1 MTAIRSQHGR
11 LFQRLVAEQRQTL
24 LESLA
29 LGHDQ
34 EIYMSLV
41 GQVRGLDD
49 ALRLSEQ
56 ADFEISGE
64 EPDVGA

>member
-34 EIYMSLV
+34 EMYMSLV

-56 ADFEISGE
+56 ADFEISGG

>member
-11 LFQRLVAEQRQTL
+11 LFQRLVVEQRQAL

-29 LGHDQ
+29 LGHGQ
-34 EIYMSLV
+34 EIYMGLV

-64 EPDVGA
+64 EPDAGA